1 MEINPTSSIAARAI
15 DNDASID
22 TRRLLKQV
30 ARRLIAENGVRNVT
44 VRQIAEAARQK
55 NRGVVAY
62 YFRTKENL
70 LAEILIEGAARIE
83 SRREVYLAELEATGG
98 PSTLRAAVDAIVRPS
113 AAFSDE
119 DVEYGKYLNRFMMQ
133 LSLSNPVLVDQI
145 LQNGGNKAYQR
156 CLEHLRRLL
165 SDFSRPQQN
174 RRFLFL
180 GNYVSTLLAQRET
193 MLLDAVQSHPTWA
206 SPTTLDD
213 IVCTAAALLAAP
225 TSD

>member
-1 MEINPTSSIAARAI
+1 MEINPTSRIAARAI

-98 PSTLRAAVDAIVRPS
+98 PLDPARSGRRNSSAIGRFFRRGCGVR
-113 AAFSDE
+113 
-119 DVEYGKYLNRFMMQ
+119 
-133 LSLSNPVLVDQI
+133 
-145 LQNGGNKAYQR
+145 
-156 CLEHLRRLL
+156 
-165 SDFSRPQQN
+165 
-174 RRFLFL
+174 
-180 GNYVSTLLAQRET
+180 
-193 MLLDAVQSHPTWA
+193 
-206 SPTTLDD
+206 
-213 IVCTAAALLAAP
+213 
-225 TSD
+225 